1 MCSLNYVLRKYI
13 HYVSLSKMHHTSI
26 DASKREGE
34 GGISDSET
42 VVIES
47 GFFRDVASEV
57 AYKVVSLVTV
67 CLAKDEDRDLAACS
81 IHACNMASLA
91 EVDAVSSHVVGALAA

>member
-1 MCSLNYVLRKYI
+1 MYTLRESI
-13 HYVSLSKMHHTSI
+13 VSGMHHTSI
-26 DASKREGE
+26 DASKREDE
-34 GGISDSET
+34 GGVSDSEA

-47 GFFRDVASEV
+47 VFSRNVASEV

-81 IHACNMASLA
+81 VHACNMASLA
-91 EVDAVSSHVVGALAA
+91 EVDAVSSHVVGDLAA